1 MYGEEKGEDC
11 VLLVKEQDSLLRMFL
26 SENASELITITQG
39 LFLSVHDIG
48 EG

>member
-11 VLLVKEQDSLLRMFL
+11 VLLVKEQDALLRMFL
-26 SENASELITITQG
+26 SENASELITITHG
-39 LFLSVHDIG
+39 LFLSVHEIG